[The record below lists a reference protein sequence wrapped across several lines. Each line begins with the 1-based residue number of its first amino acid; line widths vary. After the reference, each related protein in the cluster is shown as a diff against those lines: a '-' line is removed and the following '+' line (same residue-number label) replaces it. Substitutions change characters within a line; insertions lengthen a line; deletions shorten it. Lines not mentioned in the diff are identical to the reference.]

1 MKTKS
6 FILLAVCY
14 LIANTLV
21 KAQVYI
27 PFVKEGKMWTE
38 AWYDCD
44 IPIWHGI
51 DTYVMQG
58 DTLFNTKL
66 YKKVHAT
73 THNGNFIKYIFE
85 DTTNKKVY
93 FYDTAQQKDSLIY
106 DFNLQV
112 GDTFYSN
119 LWGNICSTKVIDRT
133 IVSFAGLNRT
143 KIIFDMFNGF
153 PVWYEGI
160 GSIYGIYESFCPITG
175 GDDNTLLCYLED
187 SVLLYHNTNQ
197 IGLYYYDT
205 CFGST
210 QIKELHPEKLFN
222 SYFYSPVLHVKPNK
236 SVSYTLFIYDIF
248 GRKINEIN
256 ANGDLEIDLSDLH
269 NGLYI
274 YRIESRDSY
283 YSSKLILNQ

>member
-21 KAQVYI
+21 KAQAYI
-27 PFVKEGKMWTE
+27 PFAKEGKIWTE
-38 AWYDCD
+38 VWEDGDY
-44 IPIWHGI
+44 PIWHGI
-51 DTYVMQG
+51 DTYVMKG

-73 THNGNFIKYIFE
+73 THNGNFIKYIYE
-85 DTTNKKVY
+85 DTTNKRVY
-93 FYDTAQQKDSLIY
+93 FYDTTQQKDSLIY

-112 GDTFYSN
+112 GDSFYLSIGSFCN
-119 LWGNICSTKVIDRT
+119 AKVIDKTVEYFAASNRLKIT
-133 IVSFAGLNRT
+133 FNLYGSFP
-143 KIIFDMFNGF
+143 I
-153 PVWYEGI
+153 WYEGI
-160 GSIYGIYESFCPITG
+160 GSMYGIFQPLCIVTG
-175 GDDNTLLCYLED
+175 GENHTLLCYLED
-187 SVLLYHNTNQ
+187 SVLLYHNANQ

-210 QIKELHPEKLFN
+210 QIKELQPEKLFN
-222 SYFYSPVLHVKPNK
+222 SYFYNHILYVKCNK
-236 SVSYTLFIYDIF
+236 PVSYALSIYDIF
-248 GRKINEIN
+248 GRKTKEIN
-256 ANGDLEIDLSDLH
+256 ANGDLELDLSGLR